1 MSAQDSGGEIP
12 AAGEIAVPEPRHAEL
27 GRLPGKRKR
36 HLTAPT
42 PGFTGLIRYTLT
54 GWIGALLL
62 GLWLDHLGLQG
73 NPWGQWAVRAL
84 SGQGEDLFEGAFAL
98 RQRLSGAAPSLAQS
112 YGWGK
117 LIGMVVPWIVDAG
130 TRLAGVDTSGVAGFY
145 IPWLYAMSDQ
155 AGASVSGFLLIRRQ
169 TPGLGATVRRYLSD
183 PVMLASL
190 IVIPIGGAVPLLA
203 RAAGF
208 VPDTLV
214 RTALET
220 ASANLC
226 WIPPGIGWLTE
237 RRARRKVG
245 GSETTTRDAA

>member
-12 AAGEIAVPEPRHAEL
+12 AAGEIAVPDPRRAEP
-27 GRLPGKRKR
+27 GRVHSRRRRRLA
-36 HLTAPT
+36 APT

-54 GWIGALLL
+54 GWICALLL

-117 LIGMVVPWIVDAG
+117 LVGMVVPWIVDAG
-130 TRLAGVDTSGVAGFY
+130 TRLAGIDTSGVSGFY

-169 TPGLGATVRRYLSD
+169 TRGLGPAIRRYLSD

-203 RAAGF
+203 RGAGF

-214 RTALET
+214 LTALET
-220 ASANLC
+220 AGANLC

-237 RRARRKVG
+237 RRARRKVAA
-245 GSETTTRDAA
+245 SKTTNHHAA